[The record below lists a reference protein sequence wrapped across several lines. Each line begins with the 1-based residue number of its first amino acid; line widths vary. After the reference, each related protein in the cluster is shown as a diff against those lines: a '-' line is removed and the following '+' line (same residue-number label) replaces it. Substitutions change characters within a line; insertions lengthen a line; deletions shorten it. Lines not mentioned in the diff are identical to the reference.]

1 MSYLCKNIFDKN
13 NIMKKIALFAC
24 ASLFATVSFAQQ
36 ALWGGAQLVSPQ
48 VNADNTV
55 TFRYKDVKAKSV
67 QITGDFLPETEIEIP
82 NFGKMATAGVADL
95 VEKDGVWEFTTP
107 APLASEYYTY
117 QFIVDGL
124 KTTDPANVYIN
135 RDVATVTNY
144 FIIKN
149 APGDKGDLYSI
160 NKVPHGTVRKMWYY
174 SKELGTNRRVT
185 VYTPAGYETSGK
197 KYPVFYL
204 LHGAGGDEE
213 AWYTQG
219 RTTQILDNLIATG
232 KAEPMIVVMTN
243 GNAWQTAAPGESA
256 EGFAQ
261 PSMGMGSSNVQVKE
275 AAFELHFPDVINFI
289 QKNFRTYT
297 DKKHR
302 AIAGL
307 SMGSFHSENI
317 SKYYPTMFNYVGLF
331 SGANVGGGLGNAPA
345 TSDVYTD
352 FDAKMAVQF
361 SAKNKP
367 ALYMICCGKTDFV
380 KKGVDDLRAYMT
392 EHNYPFEYM
401 ETEGGHIWRN
411 WRVYLSTFAPRL
423 FK

>member
-1 MSYLCKNIFDKN
+1 
-13 NIMKKIALFAC
+13 MKKFLLTAC
-24 ASLFATVSFAQQ
+24 ATLFATVSFAQQ
-36 ALWGGAQLVSPQ
+36 ALWGGAQIVSPQ

-55 TFRYKDVKAKSV
+55 TFRYKDAKARRV
-67 QITGDFLPETEIEIP
+67 QVTGEFLPEVMIEIP
-82 NFGKMATAGVADL
+82 NFGKMATAGSADL

-107 APLASEYYTY
+107 EPLASDYYTY
-117 QFIVDGL
+117 SFIVDGQR
-124 KTTDPANVYIN
+124 TTDPANVYIN

-144 FIIKN
+144 FIV
-149 APGDKGDLYSI
+149 KGAEDSKGNLYSV

-174 SKELGTNRRVT
+174 SPELGTSRRLT

-204 LHGAGGDEE
+204 LHGA
-213 AWYTQG
+213 
-219 RTTQILDNLIATG
+219 
-232 KAEPMIVVMTN
+232 
-243 GNAWQTAAPGESA
+243 AWQTAAPGESA
-256 EGFAQ
+256 EGLKQ
-261 PSMGMGSSNVQVKE
+261 PSMGMGQGNDRPQVKE

-317 SKYYPTMFNYVGLF
+317 SKYYPNMFGYVGLF
-331 SGANVGGGLGNAPA
+331 SGASVGGGLGNQNP

-352 FDAKMAVQF
+352 FDGKMATQF

-367 ALYMICCGKTDFV
+367 SLYMICCGKTDFV
-380 KKGVDDLRAYMT
+380 KQGVDQLRSYMDQ
-392 EHNYPFEYM
+392 HNYPYEYV
-401 ETEGGHIWRN
+401 ETEGGHIWKN
-411 WRVYLSTFAPRL
+411 WRYYLSIFAPRL